1 MSYAGQSCVRSFS
14 VEAALRL
21 TAVLHRYTL
30 FAQSE
35 KSGMSVMSPLWVEFP
50 GIKETFGIEDEHMV
64 GSALLVHPVVSQGA
78 AGVTVYLPGEHEVR
92 SSSRS
97 LSECLTCLASLGYCV
112 DGGMALLHGPC
123 SS

>member
-1 MSYAGQSCVRSFS
+1 MNAKVVCAHS
-14 VEAALRL
+14 VLKQPCL

-35 KSGMSVMSPLWVEFP
+35 KSGVSVMSPLWVEFP
-50 GIKETFGIEDEHMV
+50 GIKETFGVEDEHMV

-78 AGVTVYLPGEHEVR
+78 AGVTVFLPGEHEVR
-92 SSSRS
+92 SSTRS
-97 LSECLTCLASLGYCV
+97 LSECLASFGYCV
-112 DGGMALLHGPC
+112 DGGMDVLHGPC